1 MDQQTLLTLLTI
13 FVAISATALLIQAG
27 MLIGLFVVARQLQKK
42 ITPIFP
48 HVQGVIAVSKRTV
61 EGVEKQVQKIGI
73 TSNAILDVTKQQLT
87 KVDELLSD
95 ATTRAK
101 VQMERAEMVLDDAMT
116 RTQRTVSFVQRGVVR
131 PVSEVY
137 GVFAGIRT
145 ALTHLG
151 RGARPTVDH
160 ATSDEEMFI

>member
-13 FVAISATALLIQAG
+13 FVIVSAVALVIQAG
-27 MLIGLFVVARQLQKK
+27 MLIGLFVVARSLQTK
-42 ITPIFP
+42 ITAILPD
-48 HVQGVIAVSKRTV
+48 VQNVIGVTRRTI
-61 EGVEKQVQKIGI
+61 EGVEKHVQKIGT
-73 TSNAILDVTKQQLT
+73 TSNAILDVTKQQLA
-87 KVDELLSD
+87 KVDDLMTD

-116 RTQRTVSFVQRGVVR
+116 RTQQTVSLVHRGVVR
-131 PVSEVY
+131 PVREVY
-137 GVFAGIRT
+137 GVVAGVRT

-151 RGARPTVDH
+151 RGGRPTVDH

>member
-13 FVAISATALLIQAG
+13 FVIVAAVALVIQAG
-27 MLIGLFVVARQLQKK
+27 MLIGLFVVARGLQKK
-42 ITPIFP
+42 ITAILPDI
-48 HVQGVIAVSKRTV
+48 QNVIGIATRTI
-61 EGVEKQVQKIGI
+61 ESVEKHVQKIGT
-73 TSNAILDVTKQQLT
+73 TSSAILDTTREQLM

-116 RTQRTVSFVQRGVVR
+116 RTQQTISILQRSVVR
-131 PVSEVY
+131 PVHEVY

-145 ALTHLG
+145 ALSYLG
-151 RGARPTVDH
+151 RSGRPTVDH

>member
-13 FVAISATALLIQAG
+13 FVIVAAIALVIQAG
-27 MLIGLFVVARQLQKK
+27 MLIGLFIVARGLQAK
-42 ITPIFP
+42 ITAILPD
-48 HVQGVIAVSKRTV
+48 VQNVIGISKRTL
-61 EGVEKQVQKIGI
+61 ESVEKHVHKIGT
-73 TSNAILDVTKQQLT
+73 TSGAILDVTKQQLV
-87 KVDELLSD
+87 KVDELLTD

-116 RTQRTVSFVQRGVVR
+116 RTQQTVSLVQRGVVR
-131 PVSEVY
+131 PVREVY

-145 ALTHLG
+145 AVSHLG
-151 RGARPTVDH
+151 RSGRPTVDH

>member
-13 FVAISATALLIQAG
+13 FVIVAAVALVIQAG
-27 MLIGLFVVARQLQKK
+27 MLIGLFIVARSLQTK
-42 ITPIFP
+42 ITEILPD
-48 HVQGVIAVSKRTV
+48 VQNLIGISKRTLQS
-61 EGVEKQVQKIGI
+61 VEKHVDKIGS
-73 TSNAILDVTKQQLT
+73 TSGAILDVTKQQLA

-116 RTQRTVSFVQRGVVR
+116 RTQQTVSLVQRGVVR
-131 PVSEVY
+131 PVREVY

-145 ALTHLG
+145 TLSYLG
-151 RGARPTVDH
+151 RSGRPTVDH

>member
-13 FVAISATALLIQAG
+13 FVIVAAVALIIQAG
-27 MLIGLFVVARQLQKK
+27 MLIGLFIVARSLQKK
-42 ITPIFP
+42 VTALLPE
-48 HVQGVIAVSKRTV
+48 VQNVIGVSKRILD
-61 EGVEKQVQKIGI
+61 GVEKHVQKIGA
-73 TSNAILDVTKQQLT
+73 TSNAILDVTKQQLV

-116 RTQRTVSFVQRGVVR
+116 RTQQTVSLVQRGVVR
-131 PVSEVY
+131 PVREVY
-137 GVFAGIRT
+137 GVVAGIRT
-145 ALTHLG
+145 AVSHLG
-151 RGARPTVDH
+151 RSSRPTVDH

>member
-13 FVAISATALLIQAG
+13 FVIVAAIALVIQAG
-27 MLIGLFVVARQLQKK
+27 MLIGLFIVARTLQKK
-42 ITPIFP
+42 ITAILPD
-48 HVQGVIAVSKRTV
+48 VQNVIGISKRSL
-61 EGVEKQVQKIGI
+61 EGVEKHVHKIGA
-73 TSNAILDVTKQQLT
+73 TSGAILDVTKQQLA
-87 KVDELLSD
+87 KVDELLTD

-116 RTQRTVSFVQRGVVR
+116 RTQQTVSLVQRGVVR
-131 PVSEVY
+131 PVREVY

-145 ALTHLG
+145 AVSHLG
-151 RGARPTVDH
+151 RSGRPTVDH

>member
-13 FVAISATALLIQAG
+13 FVIVAAVALVIQAG
-27 MLIGLFVVARQLQKK
+27 MLIGLFIVARSLQAK
-42 ITPIFP
+42 ITKILPD
-48 HVQGVIAVSKRTV
+48 VQNVIGISKRTL
-61 EGVEKQVQKIGI
+61 ENVEKHINKIGA
-73 TSNAILDVTKQQLT
+73 TSGAILDVTKQQLAR
-87 KVDELLSD
+87 VDELLSD

-116 RTQRTVSFVQRGVVR
+116 RTQQTVSLVQRGVVR
-131 PVSEVY
+131 PVREVY

-145 ALTHLG
+145 TLSHLG
-151 RGARPTVDH
+151 RSGRPTVDH